1 MVKKI
6 LHGFW
11 DFLNTDITEFFT
23 QATCKDYITAFK
35 TFFEL
40 AEVLDKNK
48 GKLGKFPEQINS
60 LLDVLN
66 SPMGEVVKTS
76 LPFLSLVTGI
86 LTFYV
91 EKNKKEP
98 SLEECIALV
107 GQGAY
112 LESMQDFLKEHPK
125 IPTQL
130 NQKKASKELQ
140 KKLQSQDLTLNKDEA
155 KDVLLCFHQSQLAEG
170 FNLLLEERFQ
180 EAGLT
185 VEIAKR
191 VTERIS
197 RSTHRLLKLAFV
209 EAGDAVKK
217 LARLYGSEWETEQKI
232 YSSIDDYLRERIAT
246 KPQEKVFGETF
257 SFQDIYVPLEVKP
270 IKEEEIYKRARAE
283 NIEHWATN
291 RLQEEKVLFIQAGPG
306 RGKSVFCRMFADW
319 VRREL
324 HPIWIPILIRLRD
337 IGKPESN
344 FDETLKKAVPWDFA
358 ASDKGWLTDP
368 NTRFL
373 FLLDGFDELLLERGA
388 TQDLKDFL
396 WQVSQFQK
404 DCKANSKERGHK
416 VILTGRPLPLAGLE
430 RRMPVNFER
439 VGILPMSGEIQRQ
452 WLSRWEKVVDTDPS
466 KAQEET
472 ENFRAFLQEMRCPQ
486 QVKELA
492 QEPLL
497 LYMLA
502 TLHRDNVL
510 KTDMFTEDSAV
521 DPKVLIYERAFDWVL
536 NKQRCEG
543 GENLNPRITG
553 LEPEDLSS
561 ILAEAGLCVVQ
572 SGREFASVVTIE
584 DRLEEK
590 EDIVAKEILEEA
602 RQRDEKDPLKN
613 ALAAFY
619 IKNVSGADNCV
630 EFFHKSFSEFLCA
643 KRMVES
649 LKEWGERKNK
659 RGKPYEVSTKEMN
672 WQIYDLFG
680 YGVLTKE
687 IVDYLT
693 PLLIK
698 LLTEVGNREQG
709 TGNSKR
715 ELNFVVL
722 FERLNDF
729 YLRWSDGEFI
739 ESAKETLPQRKTG
752 QLQEYDTDLGQR
764 RVDIYTGLNVLILLL
779 ELHRYGQ
786 SQEAL
791 KDKLAFHPCG
801 QPNTENF
808 VEDRLLCLIN
818 YSDCLGS
825 GHFTS
830 LVGKFFIKANLQRA
844 DLQQVDLEE
853 ANLQRANLQRAKL
866 QRADLEGTKLQQ
878 VDLEGAN
885 LQRAK
890 LQRANLQRAKLQR
903 ADLEGADLE
912 GAKLQR
918 AKLQRAKLQRA
929 KLQQVDLEGAK
940 LLGAYLLGA
949 DLLGAKLQQVDLEG
963 AKLQGANL
971 LGADL
976 LGAKLQQVDLEGANL
991 RGANLQRTKL
1001 RGANLEGAKLQ
1012 RAYLQE
1018 ADLLGVNLEGAK
1030 LLGAY
1035 LEGAKFG
1042 HNQGISEAMKADL
1055 IKRGAIFTD

>member
-11 DFLNTDITEFFT
+11 DFLNTDVTEFFT
-23 QATCKDYITAFK
+23 QATCKDYIAAFK

-40 AEVLDKNK
+40 AEVFDKNK
-48 GKLGKFPEQINS
+48 GKLGNFPEQINS
-60 LLDVLN
+60 LLEVLN

-98 SLEECIALV
+98 SLEECITLV

-112 LESMQDFLKEHPK
+112 LESMQDFLKEHPQ
-125 IPTQL
+125 IQTQL

-140 KKLQSQDLTLNKDEA
+140 KKLRNQEFTLDDKEA
-155 KDVLLCFHQSQLAEG
+155 KEVLLCFHQSKLAQA
-170 FNLLLEERFQ
+170 FDPLLEERFQ

-185 VEIAKR
+185 LETAKI
-191 VTERIS
+191 VTKRIS
-197 RSTHRLLKLAFV
+197 RSTHRYLKRAFV
-209 EAGDAVKK
+209 EAGDTVAK
-217 LARLYGSEWETEQKI
+217 LTPLYGSEWETEEKF
-232 YSSIDDYLRERIAT
+232 YTSIDDYLEEYIAT
-246 KPQEKVFGETF
+246 KPQERVFGETF
-257 SFQDIYVPLEVKP
+257 TFQDIYVPLEVKP
-270 IKEEEIYKRARAE
+270 IKKEKIDEYAQPE

-291 RLQEEKVLFIQAGPG
+291 RLQDEKVLFIQAGPG

-319 VRREL
+319 VRQEL
-324 HPIWIPILIRLRD
+324 HPIWTPILIRLRD
-337 IGKPESN
+337 IGKPESDL
-344 FDETLKKAVPWDFA
+344 DETLRKAVPWDFT
-358 ASDKGWLTDP
+358 ASDQGWLTDP

-388 TQDLKDFL
+388 TQGLKDFL

-404 DCKANSKERGHK
+404 DCKTNSKERGHK

-430 RRMPVNFER
+430 RRMPANFER
-439 VGILPMSGEIQRQ
+439 VGILPMSEEIQEQ
-452 WLSRWEKVVDTDPS
+452 WLSRWEKVVDTDYN
-466 KAQEET
+466 KAKEET
-472 ENFRAFLQEMRCPQ
+472 ADFQGFLAERRCPQ
-486 QVKELA
+486 QVQELA

-502 TLHRDNVL
+502 TLHRDDVL

-521 DPKVLIYERAFDWVL
+521 DPKVIIYERAFDWVL

-543 GENLNPRITG
+543 GNNLNPIITG

-572 SGREFASVVTIE
+572 SGREFAAVVTIE

-590 EDIVAKEILEEA
+590 EDVAAKEILEEA

-619 IKNVSGADNCV
+619 VKNVPGADNCV

-649 LKEWGERKNK
+649 LKEWSERKKK
-659 RGKPYEVSTKEMN
+659 RGKPYEVSTKEMH

-680 YGVLTKE
+680 YGVLTQE

-698 LLTEVGNREQG
+698 LLTEAGNGEQG
-709 TGNSKR
+709 TENSKR

-729 YLRWSDGEFI
+729 YLRWSNGEFI
-739 ESAKETLPQRKTG
+739 ELAEETLPQRKTR
-752 QLQEYDTDLGQR
+752 QLQKYDLDLGQR
-764 RVDIYTGLNVLILLL
+764 RIDIYTGLNVLILLL

-801 QPNTENF
+801 HPDTGNF
-808 VEDRLLCLIN
+808 NKERLLRLIN
-818 YSDCLGS
+818 YNDCLNS
-825 GHFTS
+825 GNFTS
-830 LVGKFFIKANLQRA
+830 LVGKFFTEAYLQQADLKRAYLEQADLEKADLEGAYLQQAYLQRA
-844 DLQQVDLEE
+844 CLRGACLRGACLEGTYLQRAYLEE
-853 ANLQRANLQRAKL
+853 ANLEEANLRVTYL
-866 QRADLEGTKLQQ
+866 QLAYLLG
-878 VDLEGAN
+878 
-885 LQRAK
+885 
-890 LQRANLQRAKLQR
+890 

-912 GAKLQR
+912 GARLEEANLEEANLR
-918 AKLQRAKLQRA
+918 G
-929 KLQQVDLEGAK
+929 VNLEGAN

-949 DLLGAKLQQVDLEG
+949 KLERANLLGANLEG
-963 AKLQGANL
+963 VNLLGANL
-971 LGADL
+971 LGANL
-976 LGAKLQQVDLEGANL
+976 L
-991 RGANLQRTKL
+991 
-1001 RGANLEGAKLQ
+1001 GANLEGVNF
-1012 RAYLQE
+1012 E
-1018 ADLLGVNLEGAK
+1018 GVILLGT
-1030 LLGAY
+1030 
-1035 LEGAKFG
+1035 KFG
-1042 HNQGISEAMKADL
+1042 YNQGISKAIKADL